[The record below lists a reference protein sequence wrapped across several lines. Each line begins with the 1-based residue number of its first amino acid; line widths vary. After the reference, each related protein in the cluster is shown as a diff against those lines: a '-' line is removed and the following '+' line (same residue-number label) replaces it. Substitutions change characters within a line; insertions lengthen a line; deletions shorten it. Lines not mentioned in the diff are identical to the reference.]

1 MVVNMREAAEGA
13 AQDQFPNMDTKTTT
27 KAAQV
32 PVKCMICLRSCANIG
47 DVNKEGQMKVYC
59 DLCLPPEY
67 IKKSIRSWICNGCA
81 VEATKLGDY
90 RQ

>member
-1 MVVNMREAAEGA
+1 MVVDMRKAASE
-13 AQDQFPNMDTKTTT
+13 DKFPNMDVKSKTS
-27 KAAQV
+27 KEGPYKPPAQ
-32 PVKCMICLRSCANIG
+32 CMICLKPCDNIG
-47 DVNKEGQMKVYC
+47 DVNKEGQLKVYC